1 MNGQAFSVH
10 ISSLLINEHVCQ
22 HDNSVTISA
31 HNTEECFSSLGQ
43 KLQDAG
49 IDVESAHSQ
58 LSRRNNSHVS
68 RHHHATKHQHC
79 GADIDEGARGAN
91 EPA

>member
-49 IDVESAHSQ
+49 IDVDQFTPNSQ
-58 LSRRNNSHVS
+58 ERKNHM
-68 RHHHATKHQHC
+68 
-79 GADIDEGARGAN
+79 
-91 EPA
+91 